1 MIETLTTA
9 LSRTSTGDWL
19 LLAAGFLLVFYIA
32 GTWNYDYFQ
41 RRGIPSTKPRFPFF
55 GDFVAVMTGFRAFTD
70 AIQDFYDK
78 GKGHGVFGVFEI
90 TRPILWIRDPELLK
104 VVGVKEFDNFMNHR
118 SFASEKTDPIFGKN
132 LFNLK
137 DQTWRDMRATL
148 SPAFTTSKIKAMLP
162 LMSQCADQFSQYLRE
177 KYVSSKEGSMT
188 KPLVFDL
195 KDLFTR
201 LTNDI
206 IATTAFGVSCDS
218 LKNPNNEFYTRGK
231 TLTTFSKFRSFVLF
245 AFLAIPKLMEKRGI
259 IRPDVLQL
267 LMQAR
272 QGQLKAEKEDSAEA
286 ENLGVS
292 GKILSDDDISAQ
304 AIIFFFGGFETVAT
318 ALCFTT
324 VVLSHHPEI
333 QKKLRVEIDEVMKT
347 TGGTPTYEA
356 IQGMKYLDAVISE
369 VLRLYPPAPST
380 DRICQNDV
388 VLPAGENSNAITI
401 PKGTIVQAPIV
412 GFHTDPQYWD
422 EPLKFDPERFS
433 DENKHKIKPFTYMP
447 FGMGP
452 RICIGFIDL
461 FLRHFSSGYCNT
473 NKQSSGPFLLRDRV
487 LEPSAVSFVSTLVT
501 DDMRE
506 RQQKKIVR
514 PDLLQLLQQA
524 REGAAAG
531 GRPRS
536 AREREEIDAAKGSQ
550 CASLAT
556 NRCCGKK
563 DTAGQGNQFSSTKKD

>member
-304 AIIFFFGGFETVAT
+304 AIVFFFGGFETVAT

-324 VVLSHHPEI
+324 VILSHHPEI
-333 QKKLRVEIDEVMKT
+333 QKKLRVEIDEVMET

-380 DRICQNDV
+380 DRICVKDTL
-388 VLPAGENSNAITI
+388 LPAGENSNAIII

-412 GFHTDPQYWD
+412 GLHTDPQYWD

-452 RICIGFIDL
+452 RICIGQRFALIEVKMAL
-461 FLRHFSSGYCNT
+461 VH
-473 NKQSSGPFLLRDRV
+473 LLHSFA
-487 LEPSAVSFVSTLVT
+487 LHPSAKTKFPIEYQTGVN
-501 DDMRE
+501 
-506 RQQKKIVR
+506 
-514 PDLLQLLQQA
+514 LL
-524 REGAAAG
+524 
-531 GRPRS
+531 
-536 AREREEIDAAKGSQ
+536 AKGGFW
-550 CASLAT
+550 
-556 NRCCGKK
+556 CGL
-563 DTAGQGNQFSSTKKD
+563 TPRRA